1 MAPGAAKPRGRTH
14 MNDLHELS
22 PLHPR
27 PTYEDSTMPITFAD
41 EPPVYDGG
49 DLAIDFTALVDGNAV
64 VCSISAEAL
73 EDHFGA
79 KSSRAEDLMPAFEQ
93 GRARIRSVCAEALD
107 SSGGKS
113 VVLRSGL
120 FRVAGMEPE

>member
-1 MAPGAAKPRGRTH
+1 MTALHAHAASAH
-14 MNDLHELS
+14 A
-22 PLHPR
+22 R
-27 PTYEDSTMPITFAD
+27 PAYEDSTMHITFPD
-41 EPPVYDGG
+41 EHPKYDGD
-49 DLAIDFTALVDGNAV
+49 DLAILFTALVDGEPV

-79 KSSRAEDLMPAFEQ
+79 KSAREDDLLPAFEQ
-93 GRARIRSVCAEALD
+93 GAARIRAVCAEALD
-107 SSGGKS
+107 DNGGEA

>member
-1 MAPGAAKPRGRTH
+1 MH
-14 MNDLHELS
+14 IQFSD
-22 PLHPR
+22 HP
-27 PTYEDSTMPITFAD
+27 PTY
-41 EPPVYDGG
+41 DGD
-49 DLAIDFTALVDGNAV
+49 DLALHFTALVDAQPV

-79 KSSRAEDLMPAFEQ
+79 ASAREDDLLCAFER
-93 GRARIRSVCAEALD
+93 GRARIRAVCAEALD
-107 SSGGKS
+107 SNSGQS

>member
-1 MAPGAAKPRGRTH
+1 MTAVQDRAVPHDPQHRLAH
-14 MNDLHELS
+14 
-22 PLHPR
+22 
-27 PTYEDSTMPITFAD
+27 EDSTMQIQFSD
-41 EPPVYDGG
+41 DQPVYDG
-49 DLAIDFTALVDGNAV
+49 DDFALHFTALVDAEPV

-79 KSSRAEDLMPAFEQ
+79 ASAREDDLRNAFTQ
-93 GRARIRSVCAEALD
+93 GRARILSVCTEALD
-107 SSGGKS
+107 RNGGES

>member
-1 MAPGAAKPRGRTH
+1 MTAASAPLASSFPP
-14 MNDLHELS
+14 S
-22 PLHPR
+22 R
-27 PTYEDSTMPITFAD
+27 PAYEDSTMHIQFSDTAPT
-41 EPPVYDGG
+41 YDG
-49 DLAIDFTALVDGNAV
+49 DDYALHFVALIDGRPV

-79 KSSRAEDLMPAFEQ
+79 ASAREDDLLPAFEQ

-107 SSGGKS
+107 SNGGES